1 MKISKK
7 DVIWSFSATFFKV
20 ASSALLLPLILRMLP
35 AEDVGLYTIFLSVTT
50 MVSLFDFG
58 FSPSFSRNISYIFS
72 GVNELKKE
80 GLSESVK
87 NGKVDYCLLKGTIDS
102 MKWLYIRIAFA
113 VFFFL
118 AIAGTYYISLVL
130 DNYSGNKTHAYIAW
144 GILCIINCYNLYT
157 YYYDSLLIGK
167 GLIKTSKQII
177 VFSQI
182 IFLLAATFLLLLGYG
197 LIAIVSSQLLYVVIS
212 RTLSRKAFFT
222 IELRSKLK
230 KTVSGLRSSVL
241 KSVTPNAIK
250 LGLTILGGILIQRSA
265 IIIGS
270 LFIPLSDI
278 ASYGLTRQLF
288 DILSGLAPVYII
300 TYIPLIS
307 KYRVEGKTEK
317 IKSIYIKGTIISF
330 MVFFIGFFIIYLFGE
345 NALALLGSETILL
358 PKGLI
363 IAAMLVTLLEMNH
376 ASAGNILVTK
386 NEVPFFKPSIIS
398 GLITAILIY
407 VFLRFTDIGLFSLFL
422 APGIVDIAY
431 QSWKWPLEVIKD
443 LKISLRDVFQEIRNF
458 IESL

>member
-1 MKISKK
+1 M
-7 DVIWSFSATFFKV
+7 
-20 ASSALLLPLILRMLP
+20 
-35 AEDVGLYTIFLSVTT
+35 
-50 MVSLFDFG
+50 
-58 FSPSFSRNISYIFS
+58 
-72 GVNELKKE
+72 
-80 GLSESVK
+80 
-87 NGKVDYCLLKGTIDS
+87 
-102 MKWLYIRIAFA
+102 
-113 VFFFL
+113 
-118 AIAGTYYISLVL
+118 
-130 DNYSGNKTHAYIAW
+130 
-144 GILCIINCYNLYT
+144 
-157 YYYDSLLIGK
+157 
-167 GLIKTSKQII
+167 
-177 VFSQI
+177 
-182 IFLLAATFLLLLGYG
+182 
-197 LIAIVSSQLLYVVIS
+197 
-212 RTLSRKAFFT
+212 
-222 IELRSKLK
+222 
-230 KTVSGLRSSVL
+230 
-241 KSVTPNAIK
+241 
-250 LGLTILGGILIQRSA
+250 IQRSA

-288 DILSGLAPVYII
+288 DILSGLAPVYIT

-307 KYRVEGKTEK
+307 KYRVEGKNEK

-443 LKISLRDVFQEIRNF
+443 LKISLRDVFQVVRNF
-458 IESL
+458 IESR